1 MEFEEIS
8 NLGIRV
14 RGRLILIVGE
24 IDNCYRFCFVVLVV
38 VNAS

>member
-1 MEFEEIS
+1 MEFEETS

-14 RGRLILIVGE
+14 RGRLILIVRE